1 MAKLPGL
8 ILPEHLGIDPVG
20 RGAGWRK
27 TNIGLR
33 CSMVLHDLAIREGI
47 EAGELLGG
55 MVESVIAFIQGSTA
69 PSAWREAGAKVAEEI
84 ERRMVA
90 R

>member
-1 MAKLPGL
+1 MSL
-8 ILPEHLGIDPVG
+8 ILPEHLGPDKVG

-27 TNIGLR
+27 TNVGLR
-33 CSMVLHDLAIREGI
+33 CSQVLHDLAVTEGI
-47 EAGELLGG
+47 DPGELMGG
-55 MVESVIAFIQGSTA
+55 MAEALIAFIQASG
-69 PSAWREAGAKVAEEI
+69 PPMQWREIGARVTEEI

>member
-1 MAKLPGL
+1 MPPL
-8 ILPEHLGIDPVG
+8 ILPEHLGTDKVG

-27 TNIGLR
+27 TNVGLA
-33 CSMVLHDLAIREGI
+33 CSMALADLAQKRGI
-47 EAGELLGG
+47 SPGELLGG
-55 MVESVIAFIQGSTA
+55 MVESLIAFIQAGTA
-69 PSAWREAGAKVAEEI
+69 PSEWRDVGHSVAEQI

>member
-1 MAKLPGL
+1 MPIYLPDS
-8 ILPEHLGIDPVG
+8 LGTDAVG

-27 TNIGLR
+27 TNVGLR
-33 CSMVLHDLAIREGI
+33 CCMALQDMAISENVTP
-47 EAGELLGG
+47 GELLGG
-55 MVESVIAFIQGSTA
+55 MVEALISFIQASAA
-69 PSAWREAGAKVAEEI
+69 PSEWRDAGARVTEEI

>member
-1 MAKLPGL
+1 VTI
-8 ILPEHLGIDPVG
+8 ILPDYLGPDKVG

-27 TNIGLR
+27 TNVGLR
-33 CSMVLHDLAIREGI
+33 CSQVLFDLAAVENI
-47 EAGELLGG
+47 APGELLGG
-55 MVESVIAFIQGSTA
+55 MVESVISFIQASAA
-69 PSAWREAGAKVAEEI
+69 PSEWREAGSKVAEEI